1 VWEGDTLRERKAAV
15 AATTLRAVIVAA
27 LLGSFMVASG
37 SAGAAAESCSY
48 DAGTKRITAEVS
60 SGSQATLKV
69 RSSGELWFGL
79 VPSACGGA
87 TTTTTD
93 LVVVNGTAGTAET
106 LTVDM
111 SDGFIGPG
119 FSSESNLPEIE
130 FEVNLGDAADV
141 FTVIGRDAGDRMAA
155 GLAGYSFNSDG
166 DLDVTFS
173 PLPSHMDI
181 AGGAGVNFITAR
193 GGWGAGLAYPGSTT
207 ITGGASDDE
216 LNGGNG
222 ADAITGG
229 GGADFI
235 NGSGGNDTLSGGI
248 GDDRLSGGEGNETIT
263 GGAGFDNMIAG
274 AGTDTL
280 LANDAETD
288 EQIHGGAGTDTATID
303 ANLDPTTIAVENVIL
318 DEGPPPP
325 PPPPTGACTYNAATS
340 SVTAGIGAGGT
351 ATLAV
356 VGGAIHF
363 GSSPSACGAATTANT
378 DSITVN
384 GAAGSV
390 ERLTVDQSGGALAPG
405 ASAESGIAEIELAV
419 NLGEASDEI
428 VVRGTSSA
436 DALAIGTKGVSF
448 NGDTDVD
455 VTITPLPSS
464 IELIG
469 GGGGDVLT
477 ARGGF
482 GSGQVFAGRVT
493 LRAGDGGD
501 MLTGSDF
508 DDLIVGAAGAD
519 TVAGYAGNDE
529 IRGEGGNDQLSG
541 HDGNDLIVGGSG
553 ADSFVGGAGNDTFQ
567 ATDGQADT
575 ILSGGAGVDTA
586 FFDVALDPAPVAV
599 EIQHPQ

>member
-1 VWEGDTLRERKAAV
+1 MAATLLRAAV
-15 AATTLRAVIVAA
+15 VAA
-27 LLGSFMVASG
+27 LIGSFMAASG
-37 SAGAAAESCSY
+37 SAGAAVESCSY

-69 RSSGELWFGL
+69 KASGELWFGL

-87 TTTTTD
+87 TTTNTD
-93 LVVVNGTAGTAET
+93 LITVNGTAGTVET
-106 LTVDM
+106 LSVDM
-111 SDGFIGPG
+111 SEGFIGPG
-119 FSSESNLPEIE
+119 FSPESNQPEIE
-130 FEVNLGDAADV
+130 FAVNLRDTADV
-141 FTVIGRDAGDRMAA
+141 FTVIGRSVGDRMAS

-166 DLDVTFS
+166 DLDVTFT
-173 PLPSHMDI
+173 PLPSHMNMI
-181 AGGAGVNFITAR
+181 GGAGVNFLTAR

-222 ADAITGG
+222 PDAISGG

-235 NGSGGNDTLSGGI
+235 NGSGGNDTLTGGV

-263 GGAGFDNMIAG
+263 GGAGADELIAG
-274 AGTDTL
+274 AGNDTIF
-280 LANDAETD
+280 ANDAETD
-288 EQIHGGAGTDTATID
+288 AQIHGGAGTDTATVD
-303 ANLDPTTIAVENVIL
+303 ANLDPATIAVENRIL
-318 DEGPPPP
+318 DHGPPPP
-325 PPPPTGACTYNAATS
+325 PPPPTGSCAYSAATK
-340 SVTAGIGAGGT
+340 SVTAGVAAGGS

-363 GSSPSACGAATTANT
+363 GSTPTACGTATTANT
-378 DSITVN
+378 DSIMVN
-384 GAAGSV
+384 GSTGSV

-405 ASAESGIAEIELAV
+405 VSAEATSIAEIEVTV
-419 NLGEASDEI
+419 NLGDASDQV
-428 VVRGTSSA
+428 VVRGTSAA

-448 NGDTDVD
+448 NNDTDVD

-482 GSGQVFAGRVT
+482 GSGQVFVGGVT

-501 MLTGSDF
+501 SLTGSDF
-508 DDLIVGAAGAD
+508 DDLLVGAAGVD
-519 TVAGYAGNDE
+519 TIAGYAGNDE
-529 IRGEGGNDQLSG
+529 ISGEGGNDSLSG
-541 HDGNDLIVGGSG
+541 HDGNDLIVGGVG

-575 ILSGGAGVDTA
+575 TLSGGAGVDTF
-586 FFDVALDPAPVAV
+586 FFDAGIDPAPVAV
-599 EIQHPQ
+599 EVLHPQ

>member
-1 VWEGDTLRERKAAV
+1 M
-15 AATTLRAVIVAA
+15 AATILRAVLVAA
-27 LLGSFMVASG
+27 LLASFLVASG
-37 SAGAAAESCSY
+37 SAGAAVESCSY

-60 SGSQATLKV
+60 TGSQATLKV
-69 RSSGELWFGL
+69 KSSGQLWFGAA
-79 VPSACGGA
+79 PSACGAA
-87 TTTTTD
+87 TTTNTD
-93 LVVVNGTAGTAET
+93 LITVNGTAGASET

-111 SDGFIGPG
+111 SEGFIGPG
-119 FSSESNLPEIE
+119 FSSESNSPEIE
-130 FEVNLGDAADV
+130 FAVNLGDAADV
-141 FTVIGRDAGDRMAA
+141 FTVIGRPAGDRMAA

-173 PLPSHMDI
+173 PLPSHMNI
-181 AGGAGVNFITAR
+181 VGGAGVSFLTAR

-222 ADAITGG
+222 PDAISGG
-229 GGADFI
+229 GGADYI
-235 NGSGGNDTLSGGI
+235 NGSGGNDTLSGNA
-248 GDDRLSGGEGNETIT
+248 GDDRLSGGTGNETLT
-263 GGAGFDNMIAG
+263 GGAGSDNLIAG
-274 AGTDTL
+274 EGTDTL
-280 LANDAETD
+280 FANDDETD
-288 EQIHGGAGTDTATID
+288 GQIHGGAGADTATVD
-303 ANLDPTTIAVENVIL
+303 ANIDPATIAVETVIV
-318 DEGPPPP
+318 DQGPPPP
-325 PPPPTGACTYNAATS
+325 PPPPTGACTYSAATK
-340 SVTAGIGAGGT
+340 SVTAGVGAGGT

-363 GSSPSACGAATTANT
+363 GGTPSACGAATTANT

-390 ERLTVDQSGGALAPG
+390 ERLTIDQSGGALAPG
-405 ASAESGIAEIELAV
+405 ASAESNGTAEIELAL
-419 NLGEASDEI
+419 NLGNASDQI

-448 NGDTDVD
+448 NNDTDVD

-482 GSGQVFAGRVT
+482 GSGQVFAGGVT

-501 MLTGSDF
+501 TLTGSDF
-508 DDLIVGAAGAD
+508 DDLIVGAAGVD
-519 TVAGYAGNDE
+519 TVAGYGGNDE
-529 IRGEGGNDQLSG
+529 IRGEGGNDALNGQ
-541 HDGNDLIVGGSG
+541 DGNDLIVGGAG
-553 ADSFVGGAGNDTFQ
+553 ADSFVGSNGNDTFQ

-575 ILSGGAGVDTA
+575 ILTGGAGVDTA
-586 FFDVALDPAPVAV
+586 FYDAALDPAPVAV
-599 EIQHPQ
+599 EVRHPQ